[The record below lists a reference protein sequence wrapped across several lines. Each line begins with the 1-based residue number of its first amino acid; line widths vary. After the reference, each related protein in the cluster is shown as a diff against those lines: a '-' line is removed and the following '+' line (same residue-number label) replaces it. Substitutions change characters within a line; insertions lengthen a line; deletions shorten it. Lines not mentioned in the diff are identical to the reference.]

1 MATAYRTGY
10 VDPHPGMDSPLIF
23 LAPKGAARRVVS
35 LADAPVLVAVPACS
49 LKPTAVSVSLVSLL
63 PLPPS
68 PCRALETAR
77 LVCLGLCR
85 VRVRSPRANCL
96 HALLI
101 PEVSCLDDFVR
112 RVCRVPMAT
121 ATCVRRLHQASP
133 LPRVEG
139 RDLLCLYRA
148 RPAMAIRLTRAL
160 PKLPA
165 SHDPLCL
172 LDRA

>member
-1 MATAYRTGY
+1 MKKNGTSRSYFAAMPSMSGWSGAGSACSRPSTSDENSRIERSA
-10 VDPHPGMDSPLIF
+10 VAAGM
-23 LAPKGAARRVVS
+23 LA
-35 LADAPVLVAVPACS
+35 VLVA
-49 LKPTAVSVSLVSLL
+49 LGAVRVAVGDLV
-63 PLPPS
+63 
-68 PCRALETAR
+68 RRGAR
-77 LVCLGLCR
+77 IARLGLCR

-101 PEVSCLDDFVR
+101 PEVSCLDDFVP
-112 RVCRVPMAT
+112 RVCRVPM

-133 LPRVEG
+133 LHRVEG